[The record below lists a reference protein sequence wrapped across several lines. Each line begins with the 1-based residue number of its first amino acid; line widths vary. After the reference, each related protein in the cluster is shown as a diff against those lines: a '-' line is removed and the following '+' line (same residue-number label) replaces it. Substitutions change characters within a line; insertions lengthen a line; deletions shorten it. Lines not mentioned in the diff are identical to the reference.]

1 MSTGDADSTADS
13 EIDSEDDGSTFMHR
27 LEMIRDLIEAPDEA
41 IEALYDQYGKSMVYT
56 AGGAMGAAAGVAV
69 GGPVGGLVGG
79 VVGKKTAGKFTNQ
92 DGPIFSENAPS
103 AVGAYP
109 HAHRVGNLIFVSGI
123 GPRQAV
129 TDEIPGGPIRDA
141 DGNPLDYDIRAQT
154 RAVIEN
160 IKTILEDAGTSLDKV
175 VDCLSFLVDMDRDFA
190 GYNEVYAEYFSD
202 IQCARTTV
210 AVRAMPTPIA
220 VELKVIAKI

>member
-1 MSTGDADSTADS
+1 MSSEDADSDVDS
-13 EIDSEDDGSTFMHR
+13 VDEGSTFMHR

-56 AGGAMGAAAGVAV
+56 AGGAVGAAAGIAV

-129 TDEIPGGPIRDA
+129 TDEIPGGPIRDGSGLST
-141 DGNPLDYDIRAQT
+141 DV
-154 RAVIEN
+154 VIEWISIRVTN
-160 IKTILEDAGTSLDKV
+160 RSTRNLIGYGLARSDSTNKNQISNSVSVWICSDGTWSILGKYRTVLIGE
-175 VDCLSFLVDMDRDFA
+175 
-190 GYNEVYAEYFSD
+190 FSSRLLAD
-202 IQCARTTV
+202 NA
-210 AVRAMPTPIA
+210 AD
-220 VELKVIAKI
+220 